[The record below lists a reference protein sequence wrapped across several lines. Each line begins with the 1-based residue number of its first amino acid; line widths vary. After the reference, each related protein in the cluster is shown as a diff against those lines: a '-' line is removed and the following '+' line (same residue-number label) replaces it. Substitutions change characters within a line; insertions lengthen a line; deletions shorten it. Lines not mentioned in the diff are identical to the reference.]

1 METVKAQVLQEQ
13 QIRSVTEACLTEE
26 RAVWHHV
33 QRLIVDTRKKCEE
46 MKESL
51 RKLKSVK
58 TYNCQ
63 FRKHFMHFQF
73 L

>member
-1 METVKAQVLQEQ
+1 MNKRCVLLLQAYEQVETVKAQVLQEQ
-13 QIRSVTEACLTEE
+13 QIRSVTETCLTEE

-51 RKLKSVK
+51 RKLK
-58 TYNCQ
+58 
-63 FRKHFMHFQF
+63 
-73 L
+73 

>member
-1 METVKAQVLQEQ
+1 MKAQVLQEQ
-13 QIRSVTEACLTEE
+13 QIRSVTETCLTEE

-51 RKLKSVK
+51 RKLK
-58 TYNCQ
+58 
-63 FRKHFMHFQF
+63 
-73 L
+73 